1 MKNQI
6 LTHAIYFFLL
16 VIVNVI
22 VSIVCRL
29 LNIGWKPFPPWVIL
43 IIFPFVFSV
52 SACVFNALFKRRSF
66 LILALTWAIVG
77 AILMIINDQR
87 GTEFVYLTNRYI
99 AYLTMAIDYTNKNVF
114 KVTGLII
121 DLFVQC
127 VFLFFYIFYMGK
139 LSLALTTRVVSWM
152 R

>member
-1 MKNQI
+1 
-6 LTHAIYFFLL
+6 
-16 VIVNVI
+16 
-22 VSIVCRL
+22 
-29 LNIGWKPFPPWVIL
+29 
-43 IIFPFVFSV
+43 
-52 SACVFNALFKRRSF
+52 
-66 LILALTWAIVG
+66 LILAFTWAIVG
-77 AILMIINDQR
+77 AILMTINDQR

-139 LSLALTTRVVSWM
+139 LSLALTPRVVSWM